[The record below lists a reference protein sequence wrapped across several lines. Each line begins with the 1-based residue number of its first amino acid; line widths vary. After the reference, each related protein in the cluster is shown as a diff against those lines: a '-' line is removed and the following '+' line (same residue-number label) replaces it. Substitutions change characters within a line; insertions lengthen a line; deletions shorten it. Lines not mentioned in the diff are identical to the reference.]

1 MASENAKPPSSLSL
15 WLEEALPGWLL
26 PVLAIAAIAGV
37 AGLYWTE
44 RLTEAMTGA
53 VIVVA
58 GALAA
63 SAFVL
68 RPALDAAHDG
78 RLRALAWGAT
88 AMCLLVSAVP
98 AMRTMLPGDPL
109 VDGTLG
115 IEGETIPIPA
125 GTDGSVRVLVNGK
138 LKEGGEATVSFVITG
153 TEQPVEGK
161 LERTFSTTRIGRSGR
176 ARVSHDRN
184 TDFLEARI
192 PVGTKELRLDKL
204 QGQLGARMQ
213 VLVYRELVP
222 RWGVFALSVLAL
234 LLVAFA
240 DARLGLRG
248 NAVIAGGI
256 GLAFGMLVYTNA
268 TPSTAVGPAIGG
280 LILGAAAGALAGS
293 LAGWLVR
300 KFVKT
305 AKKRPSA
312 SAASVIGPADTG
324 WVKEAALAA
333 GFDAVGVARA
343 EALDPAPLDRMLAR
357 GAHADMAWLAT
368 QREMR
373 LDPTKLLPGARS
385 VIALALRYF
394 PPGSPGPA
402 APPGGPKVSVYA
414 LGRDYHRVVERKLW
428 ALQAAIE
435 GRDPTAKTNA
445 TTDIAPTME
454 KVWAERAGVGWI
466 GKNGCLITEKHGSW
480 VFLATVLI
488 DRELTP
494 DAPHPDRCGACEACL
509 PACPT
514 GAIPEPGFVD
524 ARRCISFHTIERR
537 GPIDPEMAPRLSG
550 WVLGCDDCQTV
561 CPWNREPV
569 PSAEP
574 DFVPRDWQRAPDLG
588 ELLALDRATFQARYY
603 GTVFARARY
612 EGLLRNAALAAGHAG
627 DRKHREALARLAEN
641 PDEGVRAAAAWAL
654 GRMG

>member
-1 MASENAKPPSSLSL
+1 MATENAKPPSSLSL

-44 RLTEAMTGA
+44 RLTEALTAA

-78 RLRALAWGAT
+78 GLRALAWGAT
-88 AMCLLVSAVP
+88 VLCLLVAAVP
-98 AMRTMLPGDPL
+98 ALRTVVPGDPL

-125 GTDGSVRVLVNGK
+125 GADGSVRVLVNGK

-192 PVGTKELRLDKL
+192 APGAKELKLDRL
-204 QGQLGARMQ
+204 QGQLGGRMQ

-222 RWGVFALSVLAL
+222 RWGVFVLAVLAL

-256 GLAFGMLVYTNA
+256 GIAFGMLVYTNA
-268 TPSTAVGPAIGG
+268 TPSAAVGPAIGA

-293 LAGWLVR
+293 LAGWLLR

-312 SAASVIGPADTG
+312 SAA
-324 WVKEAALAA
+324 
-333 GFDAVGVARA
+333 
-343 EALDPAPLDRMLAR
+343 
-357 GAHADMAWLAT
+357 
-368 QREMR
+368 
-373 LDPTKLLPGARS
+373 
-385 VIALALRYF
+385 
-394 PPGSPGPA
+394 
-402 APPGGPKVSVYA
+402 
-414 LGRDYHRVVERKLW
+414 
-428 ALQAAIE
+428 
-435 GRDPTAKTNA
+435 
-445 TTDIAPTME
+445 
-454 KVWAERAGVGWI
+454 
-466 GKNGCLITEKHGSW
+466 
-480 VFLATVLI
+480 
-488 DRELTP
+488 
-494 DAPHPDRCGACEACL
+494 
-509 PACPT
+509 
-514 GAIPEPGFVD
+514 
-524 ARRCISFHTIERR
+524 
-537 GPIDPEMAPRLSG
+537 
-550 WVLGCDDCQTV
+550 
-561 CPWNREPV
+561 
-569 PSAEP
+569 
-574 DFVPRDWQRAPDLG
+574 
-588 ELLALDRATFQARYY
+588 
-603 GTVFARARY
+603 
-612 EGLLRNAALAAGHAG
+612 
-627 DRKHREALARLAEN
+627 
-641 PDEGVRAAAAWAL
+641 
-654 GRMG
+654 